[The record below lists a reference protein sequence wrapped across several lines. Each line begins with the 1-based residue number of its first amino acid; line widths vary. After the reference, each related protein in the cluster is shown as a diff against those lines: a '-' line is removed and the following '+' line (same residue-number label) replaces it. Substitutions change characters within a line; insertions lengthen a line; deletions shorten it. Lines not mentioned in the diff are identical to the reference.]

1 MMKMKIKF
9 DVTVSKQMEIDVPA
23 NWMPFAKA
31 YFTNEEERT
40 NEQWD
45 LLDSHT
51 WGEMIEE
58 FLAEGEEL
66 YETTIYSV
74 EEDE

>member
-1 MMKMKIKF
+1 MKIKF
-9 DVTVSKQMEIDVPA
+9 DVTVSKQMEIDIPA
-23 NWMPFAKA
+23 PWIPFAKA

-40 NEQWD
+40 FEQWD

-58 FLAEGEEL
+58 FLAEGEEM